1 MDTADGML
9 GMMVGLSLGLLRG
22 VAAALP
28 DRFDVV
34 VEMDH
39 DERAVLTSGTP
50 TRDLERRICARVK
63 DAFEKTFG
71 SREDLDFLCPDV
83 Q

>member
-34 VEMDH
+34 VEMDR
-39 DERAVLTSGTP
+39 DERAVLANGRP

-71 SREDLDFLCPDV
+71 SREDLDVLCPDV